1 MSHKIFPYV
10 GAKTDKAVLCSQR
23 FTSQGLRLD
32 ALRFSLA
39 DTNVF
44 PNCGSTSGA
53 KLTKV
58 DLSGL
63 DLSLFCLGN
72 DGPARLWRSAHHSSQ
87 WRAFREWRKRER
99 IRAELSGF
107 SDRELRDV
115 GVTRSEIDYIASNH
129 PIEPRG
135 I

>member
-63 DLSLFCLGN
+63 DLVWGTMVRLDYGGAPIIQVNGVRFESGAN
-72 DGPARLWRSAHHSSQ
+72 AREYVPNCPVS
-87 WRAFREWRKRER
+87 
-99 IRAELSGF
+99 
-107 SDRELRDV
+107 
-115 GVTRSEIDYIASNH
+115 VTES
-129 PIEPRG
+129 
-135 I
+135 